1 MAREKY
7 NAEKEHQIIGTYPG
21 INGMELGGGVSGGVT
36 IIPESP
42 EVYRPITPCENYKM
56 AAKGKKPYWIP
67 SIGWFYCDLNQFRP
81 RQQADNRANHQCIDG
96 GEWIDYSK
104 VPRVQIGW
112 FNCELEWEPNAMGC
126 TVRPGNPQLPE
137 MDGWREKIHFPDLDT
152 EVDWEEMREMNK
164 TYMATS
170 KANQLGIQ
178 MGFWERLMDLMD
190 VNNAAMALLD
200 EDQED
205 NLHEFLDKL
214 ADLYIDYIGR
224 VKNVVDHLDAVFFH
238 DDWGTQNGPFFSLE
252 TARKFFVPPMK
263 KVVDFCHA
271 NDIVFEHHCCGNAG
285 ALVPAM
291 IETGSDY
298 WLPQPAINDVDALVM
313 QYKGQYRFGVCNPL
327 IPVGSTVEDAREIA
341 RQYVERYKDC
351 NVLVSQNVA
360 YLGTP
365 ESDDSL
371 YPVFLDAVYEY
382 SRLAYQDEEE

>member
-1 MAREKY
+1 MSREKY
-7 NAEKEHQIIGTYPG
+7 NAEKEHQIVGTYPG
-21 INGMELGGGVSGGVT
+21 IYGMELGGGKQGGVT

-42 EVYRPITPCENYKM
+42 EFYRPISPCENYKM
-56 AAKGKKPYWIP
+56 AAKGKTPYWIP
-67 SIGWFYCDLNQFRP
+67 SVGWFFVDLNQFRP

-96 GEWIDYSK
+96 GEFIDYTK
-104 VPRVQIGW
+104 IPYIQKGW
-112 FNCELEWEPNAMGC
+112 FDLNLEWEPHAMGA
-126 TVRPGNPQLPE
+126 TVRPGNPTLEE
-137 MDGWREKIHFPDLDT
+137 MYGWEEIIKFPNLD
-152 EVDWEEMREMNK
+152 EDVDWEAMREMNK
-164 TYMATS
+164 EYMGTS

-178 MGFWERLMDLMD
+178 IGLWERMMCLMD
-190 VNNAAMALLD
+190 VDNAAVALLD

-205 NLHEFLDKL
+205 DVHAFLDKL

-224 VKNVVDHLDAVFFH
+224 CKSVVPHLDSIYFH

-263 KVVDFCHA
+263 KIVDFCHA
-271 NDIVFEHHCCGNAG
+271 NDIVFEHHCCGKAQ

-313 QYKGQYRFGVCNPL
+313 KYKGQYRFGVCNPL
-327 IPVGSTVEDAREIA
+327 IRVGSTIEEVRELA

-351 NVLVSQNVA
+351 NVLVSQNLQ

-371 YPVFLDAVYEY
+371 YPVFADAVYEF
-382 SRLAYQDEEE
+382 SRIAFQDCED